1 MPSKLTSIQNLQ
13 NLKNLERF
21 VANNHAFDHVDLSGM
36 TELSM
41 VSICRASGSDDPPL
55 RSVNV
60 AGCVNLESLELNDN
74 DFSLGF
80 PNLSGLDTLNY
91 ISFISCGIAEPL
103 DLSGLIGLR
112 SFDLS
117 DNEDLIE
124 VSISKS
130 QDLDDVTLSGCNL
143 NEETVDR
150 ILTDLSDNGVSD
162 GYVNLG
168 RGTNSPPG
176 PDGLAAKEALEDD
189 GWEVEVN
196 VAVPAYATI
205 AADTDFDISGDFTIE
220 AFINTSNL
228 DGFPRVYS
236 FGTYPAANA
245 ISIENGTTM
254 YFWANNAILLSG
266 SFSPDRGRW
275 YHIAVMAKGANVYMF
290 VDGVRIANSSY
301 GGSISSQGESL
312 SIGYGNERYTSLSG
326 LITNF
331 RWSNHAQYNTEAFP
345 VPTAPLTNTPSSL
358 VKLLIFQ
365 GETTGELLIDNSGN
379 GHDAEDGGT
388 SKLAYSGNNP
398 FAGELGSIRTGEAIS
413 AYPFMMGVSEFASA
427 QACGRRQENSTLC
440 YLAGETPKIGEAIYS
455 DPSLT
460 TPAQNGWYAYI
471 NSAYEIDN
479 GDGLILNVV
488 SCS

>member
-1 MPSKLTSIQNLQ
+1 MASKLTSIQNLQ
-13 NLKNLERF
+13 NLKNLVTF
-21 VANNHAFDHVDLSGM
+21 VADNHAFDHVDLSGM
-36 TELSM
+36 TELDR
-41 VSICRASGSDDPPL
+41 VSICRAPESDDPPL

-60 AGCVNLESLELNDN
+60 AGCVNLESLELNQN

-80 PNLSGLDTLNY
+80 PNLSGLYNLNY

-112 SFDLS
+112 RFDLS
-117 DNEDLIE
+117 NNEDLME

-130 QDLDDVTLSGCNL
+130 QDLDDVALNDCNL
-143 NEETVDR
+143 NEGTVDR
-150 ILTDLSDNGVSD
+150 ILSDLSDNDVSY

-176 PDGLAAKEALEDD
+176 PDGLAAKEALEDN

-220 AFINTSNL
+220 AFINMSNL
-228 DGFPRVYS
+228 DGSPRVYS
-236 FGTYPAANA
+236 FGIYPALNA
-245 ISIENGTTM
+245 ISIGSGTM
-254 YFWANNAILLSG
+254 YFWANGSIMLSG
-266 SFSPDRGRW
+266 SFSPDMGRW
-275 YHIAVMAKGANVYMF
+275 YHIAVMGKGANAYMF

-301 GGSISSQGESL
+301 GGSISSQDKSL

-331 RWSNHAQYNTEAFP
+331 RWSNYAQYNTEAFT

-388 SKLAYSGNNP
+388 FKLAYSGNNP
-398 FAGELGSIRTGEAIS
+398 FSGEAGSIRTGEAIS
-413 AYPFMMGVSEFASA
+413 AYPFMMGISQTASA

-440 YLAGETPKIGEAIYS
+440 YLAGETPKMGEAIYS
-455 DPSLT
+455 DSSLT